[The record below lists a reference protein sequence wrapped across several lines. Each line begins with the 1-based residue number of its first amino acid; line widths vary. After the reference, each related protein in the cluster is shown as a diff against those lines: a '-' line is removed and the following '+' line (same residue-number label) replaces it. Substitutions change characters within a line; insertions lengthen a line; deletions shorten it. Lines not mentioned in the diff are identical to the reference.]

1 MAKLKVPGQN
11 IDVEVPDV
19 GAPFRV
25 SGQPYAY
32 KIVGSELQT
41 VNAADIGAAYNN
53 LPSYHPGY
61 LTDQMNALGLKQT
74 QGTANA
80 DFLEVDTSEAG
91 EVFTQTP
98 RRDNPNSAMVTS
110 DKAGVIVS
118 GVALPAGGNPNVPPT
133 AAQSGN
139 IVPAGTGAPGTG
151 TPAGAPPI
159 SIAPGSISTHTV
171 KEGDTLSEIAQ
182 RYGVTTD
189 QITGYRSGNKNL
201 IFVGEVLNINKQPV
215 VSAPG
220 GAPTA
225 PPGAPTS
232 PTAPPISQT
241 GITPS
246 GGSFDDLFAQ
256 SGLSTKNNIEDVI
269 KSISKLYGFDAINK
283 EMEELDNS
291 HIDDVANVN
300 DNPWLSEA
308 LRSRKIAQAQDKY
321 NQRKDAL
328 VNRLRLSQDVVG
340 KAIDLYQNE
349 KEFEK
354 DILFK
359 GMDIRQKELD
369 REQQETKY
377 GTGIIGEYQFYSEQ
391 ERAGGRMPLSFN
403 EYQTFDAN
411 RKAKAAAM
419 GLAPAQLQTAI
430 DRVSDDYRQ
439 DPIVKQYTTAGPGW
453 SFLSSIDP
461 NTTNPS
467 DDIGAIYAFAKI
479 MDPESVV
486 REGEYATVQKYAQ
499 SWAEQFG
506 FTAARIFSNTK
517 FLTTQALK
525 NMQATA
531 GAKFRALETAHA
543 GAKKTYEARFSDLRA
558 GKIAG
563 GLPEYGTFGKSTD
576 EPIDDSDTDLQFTI
590 QQNLG
595 ENRENLIKRLIG
607 VFPEFS
613 LDEIAAQVYSLIP
626 DKR

>member
-139 IVPAGTGAPGTG
+139 IAPAGTGA
-151 TPAGAPPI
+151 PAGAPPI

-232 PTAPPISQT
+232 PTAPPIPQT

-246 GGSFDDLFAQ
+246 GGSFDDLLAQ
-256 SGLSTKNNIEDVI
+256 YGLSTKNNIEDVI

-308 LRSRKIAQAQDKY
+308 LRSRKITQEQEKYENKKNALIDRMRLGQDIMATSINTY
-321 NQRKDAL
+321 F
-328 VNRLRLSQDVVG
+328 
-340 KAIDLYQNE
+340 
-349 KEFEK
+349 KE
-354 DILFK
+354 
-359 GMDIRQKELD
+359 
-369 REQQETKY
+369 REFQQET
-377 GTGIIGEYQFYSEQ
+377 
-391 ERAGGRMPLSFN
+391 
-403 EYQTFDAN
+403 
-411 RKAKAAAM
+411 
-419 GLAPAQLQTAI
+419 
-430 DRVSDDYRQ
+430 
-439 DPIVKQYTTAGPGW
+439 
-453 SFLSSIDP
+453 
-461 NTTNPS
+461 PS
-467 DDIGAIYAFAKI
+467 
-479 MDPESVV
+479 
-486 REGEYATVQKYAQ
+486 
-499 SWAEQFG
+499 
-506 FTAARIFSNTK
+506 
-517 FLTTQALK
+517 
-525 NMQATA
+525 
-531 GAKFRALETAHA
+531 
-543 GAKKTYEARFSDLRA
+543 
-558 GKIAG
+558 
-563 GLPEYGTFGKSTD
+563 
-576 EPIDDSDTDLQFTI
+576 
-590 QQNLG
+590 
-595 ENRENLIKRLIG
+595 
-607 VFPEFS
+607 
-613 LDEIAAQVYSLIP
+613 
-626 DKR
+626 